1 MDNKL
6 NDAAKRLMEEQLY
19 EVVADEIK
27 NRQIREGLMAKA
39 LAETAGNMEQAQA
52 LYIKYRVQSIIDE
65 SNLAKAEAEAKAEAQ
80 AEAEAEAEAEGGGA
94 EARAEARAD
103 AKSRKAWQAKGDRK
117 RGCLP
122 ILLVFFGVYLAV
134 NIIVGLVML
143 LYLR

>member
-52 LYIKYRVQSIIDE
+52 LYIQYRVQSIIDE

-80 AEAEAEAEAEGGGA
+80 AEAEAEAEGGGGA